1 MKSLATITTI
11 LLLTGCGSS
20 TTIVGGPEDLGEAGA
35 IGEAGQ
41 APIDET
47 GGMEQTGG
55 TGGSTGGNLPTGGF
69 ATGGSPTGGSITG
82 GSAGTISTGGQET
95 GGTPTTGGTNVVL
108 PAGCQLVSPTDDTYP
123 NSESVDL
130 NDCARGLPADHS
142 WRWQLACC
150 GNANLAPTHDSFAE
164 CRDNS
169 AAGPYPE
176 KIENS
181 VFIERAFEC
190 KIFPPISESVGIEVY
205 CCMPI

>member
-82 GSAGTISTGGQET
+82 GSAGTISAGGQET
-95 GGTPTTGGTNVVL
+95 GGTTAIPGCTVLKETEGGACTQFKDWDNPPSPRTEWNNELLCTESTYISDSNFCNIGNV
-108 PAGCQLVSPTDDTYP
+108 
-123 NSESVDL
+123 
-130 NDCARGLPADHS
+130 PAD
-142 WRWQLACC
+142 
-150 GNANLAPTHDSFAE
+150 
-164 CRDNS
+164 
-169 AAGPYPE
+169 PY
-176 KIENS
+176 ICS
-181 VFIERAFEC
+181 DGDT
-190 KIFPPISESVGIEVY
+190 IFPLENLKCTLLVHTWTITDPTIITY
-205 CCMPI
+205 IDKNWCCQWLV